1 MNSILI
7 YFSIKYNGDF
17 FSIFN
22 ALKRQEKIDKNLI
35 IEIENDIQNKKIQAI
50 TILDKEYPKEFKYLD
65 KPPFVIFYKGN
76 IKLLKDKNKISL
88 TGDKNT
94 LKVKKY
100 LEQSLPEVNKNSVL
114 VTSAYKNL
122 DQNIINY
129 FEKNNGKII
138 YVSVNGVSNPFF
150 ANKVNINENNLII
163 SEYPDKT
170 EITKIRLKNRNR
182 IMASI
187 SNALVIYSSK
197 IDSGIMNLVNY
208 FLELGKEIFCF
219 PGEWD
224 NEEED
229 GNTALIKQGA
239 NLITSIKDLKN
250 KKNDHKFSG

>member
-1 MNSILI
+1 MEMNLILI
-7 YFSIKYNGDF
+7 YFAIKYNGDF
-17 FSIFN
+17 LSIFN
-22 ALKRQEKIDKNLI
+22 ALKKQEKIDKNKI

-50 TILDKEYPKEFKYLD
+50 TILDKKYPKEFKYLD

-76 IKLLKDKNKISL
+76 IKLLKNKSKIAL

-114 VTSAYKNL
+114 VTASYKNL

-138 YVSVNGVSNPFF
+138 YISANGVNEPFF
-150 ANKVNINENNLII
+150 ANKVTIHKNNLII
-163 SEYPDKT
+163 SEYLDKT
-170 EITKIRLKNRNR
+170 EITKIHIKNRNR

-187 SNALVIYSSK
+187 SNLLVIYSSK
-197 IDSGIMNLVNY
+197 TNSAIMNLVNY

-219 PGEWD
+219 PSEGD

-229 GNTALIKQGA
+229 GNTTLIKQGV
-239 NLITSIKDLKN
+239 NLITSIKVLKN
-250 KKNDHKFSG
+250 K